1 MEKHFNIK
9 IFGKVQGVFFRY
21 SAKDNADELNIK
33 GFVKNESDG
42 SVYIEAE
49 GEGENIDTFI
59 DWCKQ
64 GPQGAQV
71 QRVDIKEDEIKGFKE
86 FSIKK

>member
-1 MEKHFNIK
+1 MERHFNIK

-21 SAKDNADELNIK
+21 SAKDSADALNIK

-49 GEGENIDTFI
+49 GEGEHMDTFI

-64 GPQGAQV
+64 GPEEAKV
-71 QRVDIKEDEIKGFKE
+71 QKVDIKEDEIKGFKD